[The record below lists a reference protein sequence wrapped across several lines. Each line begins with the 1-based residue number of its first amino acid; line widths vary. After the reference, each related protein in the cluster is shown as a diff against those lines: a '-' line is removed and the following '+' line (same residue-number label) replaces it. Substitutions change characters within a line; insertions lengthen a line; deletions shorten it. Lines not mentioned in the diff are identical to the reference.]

1 MDRSIQKIFQRAV
14 SDEYAGRTFFVFL
27 TLHALMWSLV
37 PGLTRHELDSDSM
50 MHFAWGQE
58 WQWSYSLHPPLVPW
72 VVAGFLNI
80 FGINNLSYVVLAQV
94 NIALALTAIWFLARQ
109 FVSARVALTA
119 VCLLEFVP
127 YYSFLSQRFNH
138 SAMLISLWALTTLF
152 AYFALHRQRLSDW
165 IVLGLLA
172 VASMLCKYYSV
183 TLLVAI
189 GLVFVLT
196 VRGRATW
203 RTLGPYVAVALFTVA
218 MALHVQHVI
227 LNKVGTIEH
236 IGDYFNFSSLAWR
249 WPPVKFLLA
258 QLVYALPAFI
268 VFVLAIPGDQS
279 QHRWYH
285 LFKKVSWQE
294 SHSLIYMVTFFPL
307 LATAVPGLLLGVDI
321 SSRWGGPLLGMLG
334 LLLIFQYP
342 THLSVVHCRR
352 VVAGAFVWVVLLPVA
367 ILTAHGLGWV
377 VDEAKAFP
385 GKELAGTITKSWHT
399 AHGTPLRLVAG
410 GLVAPDSIAFHS
422 PDHPSVLQHLNFKR
436 SPWVERAEIDEHGI
450 AVVCL
455 LTDTVC
461 LEKGTKLFPGYDW
474 IDLSVNG
481 VGSRLAPVKAT
492 AFRYIFVAPGV
503 YGRAQ

>member
-1 MDRSIQKIFQRAV
+1 MDKPIRMIWQRAV
-14 SDEYAGRTFFVFL
+14 SDEYAGRTFFLFIS
-27 TLHALMWSLV
+27 LHVVMWSLV

-72 VVAGFLNI
+72 VVAGFLKI
-80 FGINNLSYVVLAQV
+80 FGINNLSYVVLSQV

-109 FVSARVALTA
+109 FFSARVALAA
-119 VCLLEFVP
+119 VCLLEFIP

-138 SAMLISLWALTTLF
+138 SALLISLWALTTLF

-165 IVLGLLA
+165 VGLSLLA
-172 VASMLCKYYSV
+172 MASMLCKYYSV

-196 VRGRATW
+196 ARGRATW
-203 RTLGPYVAVALFTVA
+203 RTRGPYIAVTLFLVV
-218 MALHVQHVI
+218 MALHAQHVI

-236 IGDYFNFSSLAWR
+236 IGDYFNFSSFAWR
-249 WPPVKFLLA
+249 WPPVKFFLA

-268 VFVLAIPGDQS
+268 VFVLATRDDQS
-279 QHRWYH
+279 RHRWYH
-285 LFKKVSWQE
+285 LFKSVSWQG
-294 SHSLIYMVTFFPL
+294 SHALIYMVTLFPL
-307 LATAVPGLLLGVDI
+307 LATTVPGLLLGVDI
-321 SSRWGGPLLGMLG
+321 SSRWGRPMLGMVG

-342 THLSVVHCRR
+342 ARLSVVHCRR
-352 VVAGAFVWVVLLPVA
+352 VVAAAFVWVMLLPIA

-377 VDEAKAFP
+377 TDEANSFP

-399 AHGTPLRLVAG
+399 AYGVPLRLVTG
-410 GLVAPDSIAFHS
+410 GWVAPDSIAFHS

-436 SPWVERAEIDEHGI
+436 SPWVEPAGIDEHGI

-455 LTDTVC
+455 LTDAVC
-461 LEKGTKLFPGYDW
+461 LEKGTKRFPGHHW

-481 VGSRLAPVKAT
+481 AGSRLAPVKET
-492 AFRYIFVAPGV
+492 EFRYFFVAPGV